1 MIDSKK
7 KKKNP
12 ALERPSWYDV
22 CRFIEAVKA
31 FPDIPPTRLAQYLNK
46 NSKQFAKYRDFMVRL
61 EFITIELL
69 QQSERLRFH
78 VTREG
83 EIMFKNNAE
92 EFEDWK
98 LEREEKKQA
107 KIDAK
112 KEADKQKDEKEKSE
126 KEKLYQTVL

>member
-7 KKKNP
+7 KNSG
-12 ALERPSWYDV
+12 LERPSWYTV

-46 NSKQFAKYRDFMVRL
+46 NSVQFKGYRDFMV
-61 EFITIELL
+61 EAEYITIELL
-69 QQSERLRFH
+69 QPSERLRFH

-83 EIMFKNNAE
+83 EIMYKNNAAKYE
-92 EFEDWK
+92 GWK
-98 LEREEKKQA
+98 QDRKEAKQA